1 MKQRVVILLLLAP
14 VVGDLWFAATC
25 TGDTSAPV
33 DFAHVV
39 RPILSANCFACHGR
53 DEEGRK
59 ADLRLDERAPAIEY
73 GAIVPGD
80 VATSLLIE
88 RITADDLELR
98 MPPAG
103 TGHRLTE
110 TEIELLKRWILQG
123 AKYAEHWS
131 FVAPTRSSIPSVI
144 TAEWP
149 RNSIDFFTLR
159 RLEESGLKPSPQ
171 ADPFTLVKRVYLDLI
186 GLPPTPEVADRFAE
200 SPSEKAYEQL
210 VDELLASPKYGEHWA
225 RVWLDL
231 ARYADTKGY
240 EKDLPRDMWPFRD
253 WMIRAL
259 NADMPYDQFTIEQLA
274 GDLLPSPSREQL
286 IASAFH
292 RNTMSN
298 DEGGTDDEEF
308 RVAAVKDRVD
318 TTMQVWM
325 GLTAGCAKCHS
336 HKYDPISHEEYYQLF
351 AIFNQ
356 TADRDA
362 FDEAPVLSFAS
373 DEQSKKLDDLQRK
386 IASLERETLPAESQ
400 TRSGAAEADPTLTK
414 TDIPIP
420 LVASKRAE
428 QLTDLKQ
435 QVQILEDEITNLPVM
450 RELPED
456 QRRRTHIHLRG
467 NFLDLGE
474 AVSPGVPEAFGSL
487 DGEARPDRLA
497 LAKWLIS
504 PENSLSARVAANRIW
519 ARFFGIGIVE
529 TEGDFGSQGAQPSHP
544 QLLDWL
550 AVELRDTYQWSLKRL
565 CRAIVLSATYRQA
578 STIEPAKMQVDPR
591 NRLLSRGPRFRLP
604 AETVRDQALAA
615 SGLLS
620 PKMYGAPS
628 MPPQPLGVWKTI
640 YNARNWVTSD
650 GEDRYRRA
658 LYTYWKR
665 TSPYPAMLIFDAESR
680 DVCTVRRIATNTP
693 LQALVLMNDQ
703 VYLESAAAL
712 ARRMID
718 EGGSAAEGRLA
729 RGFRHLVTRAPNRD
743 ELSRL
748 EELRLAADRKFRDNP
763 QAAADFLKSC
773 NVSSELTSPLHLE
786 EYASYV
792 VVASVLLN
800 LDEAITRN

>member
-1 MKQRVVILLLLAP
+1 MKQRVVILLLLAA

-25 TGDTSAPV
+25 AGDTSAQV

-39 RPILSANCFACHGR
+39 RPILSANCFSCHGR

-80 VATSLLIE
+80 VASSLLIE

-98 MPPAG
+98 MPPAD

-149 RNSIDFFTLR
+149 RNGIDFFTLR
-159 RLEESGLKPSPQ
+159 ILEESGLKPSPQ
-171 ADPFTLVKRVYLDLI
+171 ADPYTLVRRVYLDLI

-200 SPSEKAYEQL
+200 SPSEMAYEQL
-210 VDELLASPKYGEHWA
+210 VDELLASPKFGEHWA

-274 GDLLPSPSREQL
+274 GDLLPNPSREQL

-308 RVAAVKDRVD
+308 RIAAVKDRVD

-325 GLTAGCAKCHS
+325 GLTVGCAKCHS
-336 HKYDPISHEEYYQLF
+336 HKYDPISHKEYYQLF

-373 DEQSKKLDDLQRK
+373 DEQSKTLEDLQRK
-386 IASLERETLPAESQ
+386 IASLEKTSPTESR
-400 TRSGAAEADPTLTK
+400 TTNGAAAADSTLTK
-414 TDIPIP
+414 TNISS
-420 LVASKRAE
+420 VASEGAD

-435 QVQILEDEITNLPVM
+435 QLQELEEEITNLPVM
-450 RELPED
+450 RELPND
-456 QRRRTHIHLRG
+456 QQRKTHIHLRG

-474 AVSPGVPEAFGSL
+474 AVSLGVPEAFGSL

-497 LAKWLIS
+497 LAKWLMS
-504 PENSLSARVAANRIW
+504 PENPLSARVAANRVW
-519 ARFFGIGIVE
+519 ARFFGIGLVE
-529 TEGDFGSQGAQPSHP
+529 TEGDFGSQGAPPSHP

-550 AVELRDTYQWSLKRL
+550 AVELRDTHQWSLKRL
-565 CRAIVLSATYRQA
+565 CKAIVLSATYRQA
-578 STIEPAKMQVDPR
+578 STIEPARIQVDPR
-591 NRLLSRGPRFRLP
+591 NRLVSRGPRFRLP
-604 AETVRDQALAA
+604 AETVRDQALAV

-620 PKMYGAPS
+620 PKMFGAPA
-628 MPPQPLGVWKTI
+628 MPAQPPGVWKTI

-650 GEDRYRRA
+650 GEDRFRRA

-680 DVCTVRRIATNTP
+680 DVCTVRRVATNTP
-693 LQALVLMNDQ
+693 LQALVLMNDP
-703 VYLESAAAL
+703 VFLEAAAAL

-718 EGGSAAEGRLA
+718 EGGSVAESRMA
-729 RGFRHLVTRAPNRD
+729 VGFRRLFVRSPSQS
-743 ELSRL
+743 ELARL
-748 EELRLAADRKFRDNP
+748 EELRMAAERKFREKP
-763 QAAADFLKSC
+763 ESAADFLKSC
-773 NVSSELTSPLHLE
+773 NVSDELAAPFHLE